1 MGQLRRPGGPG
12 ESEPRTGEEDDDNGN
27 SDDQARA
34 RQSADLQPAAT
45 LPTGL
50 VHPTTVRDRPP
61 RPARRVAARRVA
73 AQRVAAAR
81 GVPEGLS
88 APGLRRSL
96 SPKERSSPHDE
107 PAGPGT

>member
-34 RQSADLQPAAT
+34 RQSADLQPAPA

-81 GVPEGLS
+81 VAAARGVPEGLS

-96 SPKERSSPHDE
+96 SPIER
-107 PAGPGT
+107 